1 MSHDGGH
8 ATGAESGFT
17 FHDKP
22 ADDPWPTPDLTLATA
37 DTAPAPALDIT
48 FFPGRWQP
56 WLTGAAERAGAPV
69 DYVVGSLLASVG
81 AAIGNARWGSP
92 WEGWAHPPVIWIA
105 CIGNPSAGKSPGIN
119 AAAVPMSDLGGQLN
133 DDWEERA
140 RDYRTAKQ
148 AAKECRAT
156 WERDVK
162 GAIAAGN
169 AAPLEPATARD
180 PDQPH
185 RRRIYST
192 DPTVEKARD
201 LSAANPRGL
210 LLHRDEL
217 AGWVSSM
224 GKYGNGNAGGDR
236 GFWLQAYEGGR
247 WASDRVKDGDDAPDI
262 PHLTWGIVGGFQ
274 PDRLAST
281 MLAGDDDGL
290 TARFL
295 YLWPA
300 APAGVSDRP
309 SGGAPPFDL
318 VAMLRRLRDLPMPD
332 DQPVILPFDDDA
344 AEALQDWRREAK
356 DMEADRTG
364 LFLSWTGKLPGF
376 AVRLAT
382 IFAHMAWLVEPHGTP
397 PPNRITLNDV
407 ARAIGFLS
415 EYAVPMARR
424 AFGEA
429 ALPEAERDARRLARW
444 YRRRP
449 IPRPAI
455 VNARALRRMQ
465 DGPGIPTAPRIDAAL
480 SELAELGWVR
490 PAPNRDGSHS
500 GRQRGDWAINPA
512 VREAS
517 P

>member
-1 MSHDGGH
+1 MSHDGTG
-8 ATGAESGFT
+8 ATGPASGFT
-17 FHDKP
+17 VYEKP
-22 ADDPWPTPDLTLATA
+22 AEDAWPTPDLTLAIA
-37 DTAPAPALDIT
+37 DTSPAPALDIT
-48 FFPGRWQP
+48 LFPGRWQP
-56 WLTGAAERAGAPV
+56 WLAAAAERAGAPV
-69 DYVVGSLLASVG
+69 DYVAGSVLASVG

-92 WEGWAHPPVIWIA
+92 WEGWAHPPVIWVA

-119 AAAVPMSDLGGQLN
+119 AAAVPISDLGKQLN

-162 GAIAAGN
+162 DAITAGY
-169 AAPLEPATARD
+169 AAPLEPVTARD

-185 RRRIYST
+185 KRRIYST
-192 DPTVEKARD
+192 EPTVEKARD
-201 LSAANPRGL
+201 LSAANPRGM

-217 AGWVSSM
+217 AGWICSM

-295 YLWPA
+295 YFWPA
-300 APAGVSDRP
+300 SPDGVSDRP
-309 SGGAPPFDL
+309 SGRALPFDL
-318 VAMLRRLRDLPMPD
+318 VAMLRRLRELPMRD
-332 DQPVILPFDDDA
+332 HRPVMLPFDGGA

-382 IFAHMAWLVEPHGTP
+382 IFAHMVWVVEPDGTP
-397 PPNRITLNDV
+397 VPDRIMRDDV
-407 ARAIGFLS
+407 VRAIGFLR

-429 ALPEAERDARRLARW
+429 ALPETERDARRLASW
-444 YRRRP
+444 YLRRP
-449 IPRPAI
+449 IPRPTV
-455 VNARALRRMQ
+455 VNARKLRRMQ
-465 DGPGIPTAPRIDAAL
+465 DGPGIPTAPRIEAAL

-490 PAPNRDGSHS
+490 RAPSRDGANA
-500 GRQRGDWAINPA
+500 GRQRTDWAINPA
-512 VREAS
+512 VREGS
-517 P
+517 L